1 MNTVERRRP
10 HARTW
15 LLAGVELGAA
25 ILVARLMGWTSPT
38 AASTTARGHG
48 MSDMPDMSD
57 MPGMASAPAAH
68 WGWLEY
74 IAAGVAAAA
83 LACWLLFK
91 QPVAAVPAAAAAA
104 VLAAS
109 PVVRALATQ
118 SHLIAMVELEL
129 LLVVVPL
136 LILAAANQRA
146 QRQPDRS
153 SLNWTVFTVLAAVL
167 YSAFLIVI
175 HLPAVHSRSAE
186 LDSVPLWV
194 VALALAIGMAYWPVV
209 LGTAGR
215 VPTKIRRAALFGAQE
230 VAAFIGL
237 LSLFGAWGTMAHT
250 GPLGISMVWD
260 QRLGGI
266 FMMVTCAAVTIPIA
280 RRI

>member
-1 MNTVERRRP
+1 MNTVEQRRP

-25 ILVARLMGWTSPT
+25 ILVARLMVWNTQT
-38 AASTTARGHG
+38 AASTSARGHG
-48 MSDMPDMSD
+48 MSDMSDMSD
-57 MPGMASAPAAH
+57 MPGMAAAPAAH

-74 IAAGVAAAA
+74 IAAAVAVAA
-83 LACWLLFK
+83 LAWWLLLK

-104 VLAAS
+104 LLAAS
-109 PVVRALATQ
+109 PMVRALATQ

-136 LILAAANQRA
+136 LMLAAANRRA
-146 QRQPDRS
+146 ENLPDRS
-153 SLNWTVFTVLAAVL
+153 SRNWTVLTVLAAVL

-194 VALALAIGMAYWPVV
+194 VALALAIGTAYWPVV
-209 LGTAGR
+209 LRTAGR

-250 GPLGISMVWD
+250 SPLGISMVWD